1 MKCSREHF
9 LGTPCVGPKLIVISG
24 KIWLHSGLCLAL
36 YFVLCHSLL
45 VNICTFLLTDE
56 SMLSGQDDV
65 DEIVDFL
72 RELAEGE
79 VLRSIVCD
87 VIVQDCLDVSQSSQ
101 ELRCANS
108 GQSSSSFQSLLATW
122 SNDSV
127 SNCSEHKSTSFLDLL
142 LDLVIKL
149 HFPEKLVNFLLQLLP
164 DQEYKVCMTQPC

>member
-1 MKCSREHF
+1 M
-9 LGTPCVGPKLIVISG
+9 
-24 KIWLHSGLCLAL
+24 
-36 YFVLCHSLL
+36 CHSLL
-45 VNICTFLLTDE
+45 VNICAFLLTDE

-65 DEIVDFL
+65 DEVVDFL
-72 RELAEGE
+72 QELAEGE
-79 VLRSIVCD
+79 ILRSIVCD

-108 GQSSSSFQSLLATW
+108 GQSSSSFQFLSATW

-127 SNCSEHKSTSFLDLL
+127 SSCSEKKSTSFLDLL

-149 HFPEKLVNFLLQLLP
+149 HFPEKLVTFLVQLMP

>member
-1 MKCSREHF
+1 MSSILF
-9 LGTPCVGPKLIVISG
+9 LEVDLD
-24 KIWLHSGLCLAL
+24 L

-45 VNICTFLLTDE
+45 VNICAFLLTDE
-56 SMLSGQDDV
+56 SMLSGQDHV
-65 DEIVDFL
+65 DEIMDFL
-72 RELAEGE
+72 QELAEGE

-108 GQSSSSFQSLLATW
+108 GQSSSSFQFLLATW
-122 SNDSV
+122 SSDSV
-127 SNCSEHKSTSFLDLL
+127 SSCSENKSTSFLDLL

-149 HFPEKLVNFLLQLLP
+149 YFPEKLVTFLLQLMP

>member
-1 MKCSREHF
+1 MSFSSCEY
-9 LGTPCVGPKLIVISG
+9 
-24 KIWLHSGLCLAL
+24 L
-36 YFVLCHSLL
+36 YLF
-45 VNICTFLLTDE
+45 TTMTDE
-56 SMLSGQDDV
+56 SMLSGRDNV

-72 RELAEGE
+72 QELGEGE

-101 ELRCANS
+101 ELRCVNS
-108 GQSSSSFQSLLATW
+108 GQSSSSFQFLSATW

-127 SNCSEHKSTSFLDLL
+127 SSCSERKSTSFLDML

-149 HFPEKLVNFLLQLLP
+149 DFPKKVATFLLQLLP